1 MDENFSC
8 WPWRHNLKIRIAP
21 LTDPIRVW
29 DFSGTEGAWPS
40 TFLQNLKNFEAP
52 VFPLGGAKVR
62 TLDPI
67 FSGPMDRK
75 WIKFGGK
82 VDLG

>member
-21 LTDPIRVW
+21 LTELIRVW
-29 DFSGTEGAWPS
+29 NFSGTERARAS
-40 TFLQNLKNFEAP
+40 TFLPNLKKFQGSN
-52 VFPLGGAKVR
+52 FPLGGAKVR